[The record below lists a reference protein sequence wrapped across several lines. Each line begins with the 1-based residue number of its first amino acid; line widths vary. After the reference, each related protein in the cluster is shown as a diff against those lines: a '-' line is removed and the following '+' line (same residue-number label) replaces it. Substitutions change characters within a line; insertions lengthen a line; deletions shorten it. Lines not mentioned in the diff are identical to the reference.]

1 MSIEE
6 LFEKM
11 QNIDLFIGKYDAK
24 NGNKKF
30 MYGIGTVMEFI
41 ANEISE
47 ETYEKFYDKF
57 LKNLI
62 DSESKI

>member
-11 QNIDLFIGKYDAK
+11 QNVDLFIGKYDAK
-24 NGNKKF
+24 NGNEKF
-30 MYGIGTVMEFI
+30 MYGICTVMEFI
-41 ANEISE
+41 ACEISE
-47 ETYEKFYDKF
+47 EIYEEFSDKF
-57 LKNLI
+57 LKNMI

>member
-6 LFEKM
+6 LFKKM

-24 NGNKKF
+24 NGNEKF
-30 MYGIGTVMEFI
+30 MYGICTVMEFI

-57 LKNLI
+57 LKNMI